1 MPRIACLLIATLAA
15 LYLACSP
22 QPPDLNDPDEAAQ
35 HLIQLH
41 LLAAEQT
48 SQFLT
53 LALRE
58 DGRDR
63 DPGCAA
69 AYRVFLDGTL
79 ALSSALQATPEGKIY
94 RAMFQGIP
102 LDSPEQ
108 QTLMLEYVRQ
118 HGHETVLG
126 HVNQELALLD
136 AGIAACSELPST
148 TKDDSGQGAA
158 QILKMLQEYKANPLR
173 AEHLFEGETM
183 VVGGQI
189 TAIEEDL
196 VAGAVTILPS
206 DDPNKGHLPR
216 VWLKSG
222 VSLLFASN
230 DARGWLIEK
239 NIGDSIEA
247 ECYFRGFRDTGS
259 MDGSLD
265 LIECQQV
272 PE

>member
-1 MPRIACLLIATLAA
+1 MIRLILLLTATVLA
-15 LYLACSP
+15 LACSP
-22 QPPDLNDPDEAAQ
+22 QPPDLNDPNEAAQ

-53 LALRE
+53 LADRE

-79 ALSSALQATPEGKIY
+79 ALSSALQATPEGKVY

-148 TKDDSGQGAA
+148 TKGDSGQGASNV
-158 QILKMLQEYKANPLR
+158 QKMLQEYKANPLR
-173 AEHLFEGETM
+173 AEHLYEGETM

-189 TAIEEDL
+189 TAIEEDF
-196 VAGAVTILPS
+196 VAGSVTILPG

-216 VWLKSG
+216 VWLQSK

-230 DARGWLIEK
+230 DARSWLIER
-239 NIGDSIEA
+239 NVGDSIEA
-247 ECYFRGFRDTGS
+247 ECYFRRYSGTGS
-259 MDGSLD
+259 MEGPLA

>member
-1 MPRIACLLIATLAA
+1 MIRLILLLTATVLA
-15 LYLACSP
+15 LACSP

-35 HLIQLH
+35 HLIALD

-69 AYRVFLDGTL
+69 SYRVFLDGTL
-79 ALSSALQATPEGKIY
+79 ALSKALQATPEGKIY
-94 RAMFQGIP
+94 RALFQGIP

-148 TKDDSGQGAA
+148 TKGDSGQGAA
-158 QILKMLQEYKANPLR
+158 QIQKMLQEYKANPLR

-196 VAGAVTILPS
+196 VGGSVVILEGE
-206 DDPNKGHLPR
+206 DPNKGHLPR
-216 VWLKSG
+216 VRLKSG

-230 DARGWLIEK
+230 DARSWLIEK
-239 NIGDSIEA
+239 NVGDSIEA
-247 ECYFRGFRDTGS
+247 ECYFRRYSGTGS
-259 MDGSLD
+259 MEGPLA